1 MAEFALGLTKTAV
14 EGTLVRVKSAIDA
27 EAEIKEKVQNDLV
40 FITEEFEMMRSFLY
54 AANTAERAKNPVVRT
69 WVRQLRKLAF
79 DVEDCVEFVVH
90 LETKKSD
97 WWWRVV
103 PSCIAPPLPVDV
115 AVARIQQLKARVE
128 DISKRNARYNLLGDD
143 NSMPQNQL
151 VPATAVSSS
160 PFGVLSEVWQAAGKL
175 RTTGDLTKLITS
187 EGKDLQVIS
196 LWQGS
201 CSTGASHYHHLEA
214 TYIIKKAYD
223 DSEIC
228 QRFKSRAWIKLM
240 HPFDLD
246 EFLKALLALFYPPTF
261 SNHQSQEQSEEL
273 GGAELASHNKKAGAE
288 FRKKMR
294 AAVTE
299 EDDSFKAE
307 LMHQVSKERRYLLVL
322 EGVSTVVDWEA
333 IRMYLPDSN
342 NGSRIV
348 VSTEHLRIALL
359 CTREPY
365 QVSQLTRFSD
375 GQFLYAFSKKGSVR
389 RSDIGEFN
397 WQITRGV
404 VISVV
409 GNFPRI
415 DLHGGEISVVPQVY
429 ECIRLKRKE
438 FDGVVFEEHSWV
450 DVPRPF
456 DINKFAVVLFL
467 NFQSRGF
474 QAKEIA
480 EVGSKGDQGVI
491 ERCCKY
497 LHENDCLVVING
509 LEARKDWDEI
519 KTTFLSKPTNCTRTK
534 LSIIVVTDD
543 ETVAKHCAPDQQN
556 RVFDI
561 KALEQDEVLNR
572 LINKDTGSSRGLE
585 DSGRAPL
592 IYNQRIEAGCWA
604 GFEFDDRRQKEL
616 STLREQLRHPNTSV
630 ISVWGRSGVGKSTLV
645 RGIYYEKVIEYFSP
659 LGNFSWADVP
669 HSFDLTDFSWHLL
682 LDFQSTHEEKVAAAA
697 GLMKGQDPIQ
707 ACRKILHEKKYMVV
721 IDGLQSKQDWDIIR
735 KTFFSELHTQS
746 GSHIIVITNEKSVAK
761 HSVDDKEDQLLKVKP
776 LRDRDSLRLP
786 LDPGFFVGRVKEKR
800 VLTQHQHWSGTFTL
814 VIALWG
820 IAGVGKSALVRN
832 IYKNYKEVGYGGGKQ
847 QKMSWVDVPHP
858 FRLMEFSRRLLL
870 GFYSKDLHA
879 QETAAVGIME
889 GQDTIQAC
897 CHFLQQYVCVIV
909 IDGLRST
916 HDWDSIK
923 AAFLSEPT
931 QSSRIIV
938 ITTEETVA
946 THCALDKRRVHN
958 LKGLDAKDALRL
970 FKEIA
975 GGSRRLASKMD
986 RVKLIMAK
994 CGGLP
999 QVIYVIAQEISKTNS
1014 EYDPETAMA
1023 TILGDICDDF
1033 MGKLETDPRFNEL
1046 KDLFSWMQSYFD
1058 ACSDSLKPCIF
1069 YLSIFLADKRIRRR
1083 RLLRRW
1089 IAEGY
1094 SRDTSGGGTAEENGE
1109 KLFAD
1114 LVESSI
1120 IQLTQTPSS
1129 NDKVD
1134 DDVCQVNG
1142 FFHEYI
1148 ISRPMEDNLVFA
1160 LEGCCSI
1167 NSQCAGQHLTIRNCW
1182 DGDEIVFKSIDFA
1195 RLRSLTV
1202 SGAWRSFFIS
1212 NDINMEL
1219 LRVLDLEDTDS
1230 DLTDPVL
1237 VQIGKQ
1243 LPRLKFLSVR
1253 GCKDITRLPD
1263 SLGGLRQLQTL
1274 DIRHTKIA
1282 ILPHSIIKLVKLQY
1296 VRAGT
1301 NHVMSEGG
1309 NAGRPSP
1316 DEDDCESTSSE
1327 DSLSSEEDGV
1337 GTVDSDSLMRIQPPL
1352 PASTGGDETSRS
1364 QLAASDGDCTREKLS
1379 GTSKGEDTSISQSV
1393 LAADGEGTS
1402 TSQPPPAGDDV
1413 TSINYDDTS
1422 RRPQDDDRASTTRA
1436 PCRSKARNAVVS
1448 YSCSWWSKK
1457 LCASQQIDG
1466 NFGVEAPAEGIGKLT
1481 ALQTFGV
1488 VNVGGAHGKSVLK
1501 ELKKL
1506 TQLRKLGVCGIN
1518 RENWQDLCCN
1528 MLGYGHLKSLS
1539 VHLDKDEDGESFFS
1553 STGAMFNSL
1562 PKNLKS
1568 LKLYTGDGHGNVL
1581 VPWVWMKQL
1590 GNLSSLTKVNLG
1602 LAISTQDDIDSFKE
1616 FPDQVTFRHICVK
1629 PTQDCELRY
1638 YTKYRGWQGLGS
1650 QFLKIDCGSYK
1661 LVIAFEGW
1669 IAKDVEVLVVHC
1681 SSTESSL
1688 KLSGL
1693 EWLESLKEVVLK
1705 GPYSEVVKQ
1714 HLQEQVARTTLLYGL
1729 KPVLKLED
1737 GESHQSREPKDPAAP
1752 SACCH
1757 TCASCCFNGIT
1768 STCK

>member
-14 EGTLVRVKSAIDA
+14 EGTLVRVKSAIDE
-27 EAEIKEKVQNDLV
+27 EAAFKKKVRNDLV
-40 FITEEFEMMRSFLY
+40 FITGEFEMLRSFLY

-69 WVRQLRKLAF
+69 WVRQLRDLAF

-90 LETKKSD
+90 LDTKKSD

-115 AVARIQQLKARVE
+115 AVAEIQQLKARVE
-128 DISKRNARYNLLGDD
+128 DVSKRNARYNLLGDD
-143 NSMPQNQL
+143 NSMPPNQL
-151 VPATAVSSS
+151 IPTAAVESSS
-160 PFGVLSEVWQAAGKL
+160 PFDVLSQVWQAAGKL
-175 RTTGDLTKLITS
+175 RGTGDLKKLITS
-187 EGKDLQVIS
+187 EGEDRQVIS

-201 CSTGASHYHHLEA
+201 CSTGAVAAHHHHLEA

-223 DSEIC
+223 DPEIY
-228 QRFKSRAWIKLM
+228 QGFKSRAWIKLM
-240 HPFDLD
+240 HPFDPD
-246 EFLKALLALFYPPTF
+246 EFLKTLLALFYPPSF
-261 SNHQSQEQSEEL
+261 SNHQSR
-273 GGAELASHNKKAGAE
+273 GAEL
-288 FRKKMR
+288 RKKMR

-299 EDDSFKAE
+299 EDDSTKAE
-307 LMHQVSKERRYLLVL
+307 LMRQVSDDRRYLLVL

-333 IRMYLPDSN
+333 IRMYLPDCN

-375 GQFLYAFSKKGSVR
+375 GQFLCAFSKKGSVR

-397 WQITRGV
+397 WQITRGG

-409 GNFPRI
+409 GKCPRF
-415 DLHGGEISVVPQVY
+415 GVISVVPQVY
-429 ECIRLKRKE
+429 ECIRGKRKG
-438 FDGVVFEEHSWV
+438 FNGVVFEEHSWV

-456 DINKFAVVLFL
+456 DINKFALVLFL
-467 NFQSRGF
+467 NFQSRDF
-474 QAKEIA
+474 QAKEIE
-480 EVGSKGDQGVI
+480 EVGRKGYQGVI

-519 KTTFLSKPTNCTRTK
+519 KTTFLSKPTKWTRTK
-534 LSIIVVTDD
+534 SSIIVVTED
-543 ETVAKHCAPDQQN
+543 ETVAKHCAPDQPN
-556 RVFDI
+556 RLFDI
-561 KALEQDEVLNR
+561 KALQQDEVLDR
-572 LINKDTGSSRGLE
+572 LIEKDIGRGVE
-585 DSGRAPL
+585 YSGRAPL
-592 IYNQRIEAGCWA
+592 FYDRMGEARYWH
-604 GFEFDDRRQKEL
+604 FSVFDGRRRREL
-616 STLREQLRHPNTSV
+616 STFLREQLLKPNPSV
-630 ISVWGRSGVGKSTLV
+630 ISVWGRSRVGKSTLV
-645 RGIYYEKVIEYFSP
+645 REIFSYFVRGGEY
-659 LGNFSWADVP
+659 GYAAYSWVDVP
-669 HSFDLTDFSWHLL
+669 HSFDLSNFSWHLL

-697 GLMKGQDPIQ
+697 GLMKGQDPIR
-707 ACRKILHEKKYMVV
+707 ACREILHEKKCMVV
-721 IDGLQSKQDWDIIR
+721 IDGLQSKQHWDIIR

-746 GSHIIVITNEKSVAK
+746 GSLIIVITNEKSVAK
-761 HSVDDKEDQLLKVKP
+761 HSVDHKEDQLLKVRR

-786 LDPGFFVGRVKEKR
+786 L
-800 VLTQHQHWSGTFTL
+800 
-814 VIALWG
+814 IARG
-820 IAGVGKSALVRN
+820 
-832 IYKNYKEVGYGGGKQ
+832 
-847 QKMSWVDVPHP
+847 SW
-858 FRLMEFSRRLLL
+858 R
-870 GFYSKDLHA
+870 G
-879 QETAAVGIME
+879 
-889 GQDTIQAC
+889 
-897 CHFLQQYVCVIV
+897 
-909 IDGLRST
+909 
-916 HDWDSIK
+916 
-923 AAFLSEPT
+923 
-931 QSSRIIV
+931 
-938 ITTEETVA
+938 
-946 THCALDKRRVHN
+946 
-958 LKGLDAKDALRL
+958 
-970 FKEIA
+970 
-975 GGSRRLASKMD
+975 LASKMD
-986 RVKLIMAK
+986 RVKLIIAK

-999 QVIYVIAQEISKTNS
+999 QVISVIAQEISMTYS
-1014 EYDPETAMA
+1014 MYQTEAALA
-1023 TILGDICDDF
+1023 TILGDICDNF

-1069 YLSIFLADKRIRRR
+1069 YLSVFSADKRIRRR

-1094 SRDTSGGGTAEENGE
+1094 SRDTSGGGTAEENGK

-1114 LVESSI
+1114 LVKSSI
-1120 IQLTQTPSS
+1120 IQLTQTPGS

-1142 FFHEYI
+1142 FFREYI

-1167 NSQCAGQHLTIRNCW
+1167 NSQRAGQHLTIRNCW
-1182 DGDEIVFKSIDFA
+1182 DGDEIVFKSIDFT

-1230 DLTDPVL
+1230 GLTDHVL
-1237 VQIGKQ
+1237 EQIGKQ

-1301 NHVMSEGG
+1301 THVTSSEGG
-1309 NAGRPSP
+1309 NAARPSP

-1337 GTVDSDSLMRIQPPL
+1337 GTMDSNSLMR
-1352 PASTGGDETSRS
+1352 T
-1364 QLAASDGDCTREKLS
+1364 
-1379 GTSKGEDTSISQSV
+1379 
-1393 LAADGEGTS
+1393 DGEGTIR
-1402 TSQPPPAGDDV
+1402 SQPPPAGDDGM
-1413 TSINYDDTS
+1413 SINYDDTS
-1422 RRPQDDDRASTTRA
+1422 RRPQAEDDDRASTTGA

-1457 LCASQQIDG
+1457 KLCASQQIDV
-1466 NFGVEAPAEGIGKLT
+1466 NFGVEAPAAGIGKLT

-1488 VNVGGAHGKSVLK
+1488 VNVGGARGKSILK
-1501 ELKKL
+1501 ELNKL

-1528 MLGYGHLKSLS
+1528 ILGHGHLKSLS
-1539 VHLDKDEDGESFFS
+1539 VHLDKDDDGASFFS
-1553 STGAMFNSL
+1553 CTGAMFSSL

-1568 LKLYTGDGHGNVL
+1568 FKLYDGDGHGNVL
-1581 VPWVWMKQL
+1581 VPWVWIKQL
-1590 GNLSSLTKVNLG
+1590 TNLRRLTKANLG

-1616 FPDQVTFRHICVK
+1616 FPHQVKFRHVCVK

-1638 YTKYRGWQGLGS
+1638 YKYRGCQGLGS
-1650 QFLKIDCGSYK
+1650 QVLKIDCGSYK
-1661 LVIAFEGW
+1661 LVIAFVDW
-1669 IAKDVEVLVVHC
+1669 IAKDVEVLVVHF

-1693 EWLESLKEVVLK
+1693 EWLRSLKEVVLK
-1705 GPYSEVVKQ
+1705 GSYSEAVKQ
-1714 HLQEQVARTTLLYGL
+1714 HLQEQVDGHRR

-1752 SACCH
+1752 CACCY
-1757 TCASCCFNGIT
+1757 TCASCCFNGIA

>member
-786 LDPGFFVGRVKEKR
+786 LVKFMYLNPVMYYYLQDPGFFVGRVKEKR

-1023 TILGDICDDF
+1023 TIL
-1033 MGKLETDPRFNEL
+1033 
-1046 KDLFSWMQSYFD
+1046 
-1058 ACSDSLKPCIF
+1058 
-1069 YLSIFLADKRIRRR
+1069 
-1083 RLLRRW
+1083 
-1089 IAEGY
+1089 
-1094 SRDTSGGGTAEENGE
+1094 
-1109 KLFAD
+1109 
-1114 LVESSI
+1114 
-1120 IQLTQTPSS
+1120 
-1129 NDKVD
+1129 
-1134 DDVCQVNG
+1134 
-1142 FFHEYI
+1142 
-1148 ISRPMEDNLVFA
+1148 
-1160 LEGCCSI
+1160 
-1167 NSQCAGQHLTIRNCW
+1167 
-1182 DGDEIVFKSIDFA
+1182 
-1195 RLRSLTV
+1195 
-1202 SGAWRSFFIS
+1202 
-1212 NDINMEL
+1212 
-1219 LRVLDLEDTDS
+1219 
-1230 DLTDPVL
+1230 
-1237 VQIGKQ
+1237 
-1243 LPRLKFLSVR
+1243 
-1253 GCKDITRLPD
+1253 
-1263 SLGGLRQLQTL
+1263 
-1274 DIRHTKIA
+1274 
-1282 ILPHSIIKLVKLQY
+1282 
-1296 VRAGT
+1296 
-1301 NHVMSEGG
+1301 
-1309 NAGRPSP
+1309 GRPSP